1 METALRERK
10 EMSEP
15 AIESAHADLHLA
27 DVQEFRMLNY
37 LAVLK
42 ALKKH
47 DKALPL
53 SDPHARSEA
62 LAILEHSPLAEQRK
76 SLCKV
81 EEASEEAKAVEAGA
95 DELGGAAMPTQIA
108 P

>member
-1 METALRERK
+1 MNSALREK
-10 EMSEP
+10 VETAAKGTP
-15 AIESAHADLHLA
+15 TKDSAHADLHLA
-27 DVQEFRMLNY
+27 DVQEYRMLNY

-76 SLCKV
+76 SLSKV
-81 EEASEEAKAVEAGA
+81 ESGSEGAEAVEAA
-95 DELGGAAMPTQIA
+95 EVLA
-108 P
+108 